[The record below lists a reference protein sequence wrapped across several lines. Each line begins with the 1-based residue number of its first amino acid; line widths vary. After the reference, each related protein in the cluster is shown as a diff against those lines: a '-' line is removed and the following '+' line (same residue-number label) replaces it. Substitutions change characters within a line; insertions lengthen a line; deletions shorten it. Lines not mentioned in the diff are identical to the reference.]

1 MSPATP
7 ATSSPGAFTPTPV
20 AIGAV
25 GYHSKANYGGFV
37 TLFNCF
43 DPQKTSSGRTG
54 DMPSIYG
61 YGRISQGNQR
71 QDKRNVAQ
79 RSMDIIQSWLTS
91 RNRGEAKYSY
101 VLSSLA
107 LCAPEC
113 EC

>member
-1 MSPATP
+1 M
-7 ATSSPGAFTPTPV
+7 
-20 AIGAV
+20 
-25 GYHSKANYGGFV
+25 
-37 TLFNCF
+37 TLFNSLE
-43 DPQKTSSGRTG
+43 PAKSSTGRTK
-54 DMPSIYG
+54 DIPSLYG
-61 YGRISQGNQR
+61 YGRVNQGNQR

-79 RSMDIIQSWLTS
+79 RGMDIIQSWLTS